1 MRTIMKRAAT
11 YSSAR
16 CWSLLNIFFY
26 IFKKFLAIFQVPGG
40 QRVMVLNEPGQ
51 QVPALNSF
59 FSSVYHMLY
68 S

>member
-16 CWSLLNIFFY
+16 RWSLLNIFFY
-26 IFKKFLAIFQVPGG
+26 IFKKFLAIFQVPGW
-40 QRVMVLNEPGQ
+40 QRLMVLNEPGQ
-51 QVPALNSF
+51 QVAALNSF
-59 FSSVYHMLY
+59 FSSVYHMLR